1 MFGFISS
8 LCSCALFP
16 PSSTK
21 AQRRRMKGVLWIAL
35 ATLVAVVFR
44 FQSKWSTPE
53 PIVEIGKF
61 LWHDEKQL
69 DGWQNSVATKRL
81 ACVNWLGNNISR
93 AQYKRTYAI
102 LDALAAEQIPATLF
116 YGSLLGAYRH
126 HGSIPFAKGEDADIA
141 VFVKDWQQVVT
152 ILNDLGF
159 HFTVQFNGMYVQGNI
174 FGKYGVDLWIYD
186 VGKTLDGKS
195 VGQCIG
201 PPNDM
206 FWDLVE
212 AHSKKRIVPDIFKA
226 LKTHGVHRKNSPKI
240 ICKLWYQFW
249 GKFNGGKTWEQ
260 DRFPMEK
267 WLPPSRL
274 LFGYS
279 IVPVVLEYEE
289 YIHWYYPDGVE
300 DICGRTIDQRCGR
313 FSTKYPF
320 VYRNR
325 TGSKR
330 TETLSVKNQK
340 PIHTIEIDS
349 KILDSAESPA
359 GTVVANFASCSA

>member
-1 MFGFISS
+1 MRFALGAGF
-8 LCSCALFP
+8 L
-16 PSSTK
+16 
-21 AQRRRMKGVLWIAL
+21 
-35 ATLVAVVFR
+35 LVTVPFVFLLSQNLR
-44 FQSKWSTPE
+44 TNYK
-53 PIVEIGKF
+53 IVEIGKF
-61 LWHDEKQL
+61 LWHGDKQL

-81 ACVNWLGNNISR
+81 ACVNWLWNNVSR
-93 AQYKRTYAI
+93 AQYRRTYAI

-126 HGSIPFAKGEDADIA
+126 HGSIPFAKGEDTDIA
-141 VFVKDWQQVVT
+141 VFVKDSQRVVN

-159 HFTVQFNGMYVQGNI
+159 HFTVQFNGMYVHGNI

-206 FWDLVE
+206 FWNLIE
-212 AHSKKRIVPDIFKA
+212 ANSKKRIVPDIFKA

-279 IVPVVLEYEE
+279 IVPVVLEYDE
-289 YIHWYYPDGVE
+289 YIHWYYTGFPEAIACPSVDVPCCVLYV
-300 DICGRTIDQRCGR
+300 DLNISFPFLSI
-313 FSTKYPF
+313 FS
-320 VYRNR
+320 
-325 TGSKR
+325 
-330 TETLSVKNQK
+330 
-340 PIHTIEIDS
+340 H
-349 KILDSAESPA
+349 
-359 GTVVANFASCSA
+359 